1 MIADHCQKK
10 VMFVTG
16 RRHSS
21 AVLCNV
27 DKNTSATSTGNER
40 NEVAD
45 SSQTSDYIVAVEL

>member
-1 MIADHCQKK
+1 MIADHCQMK

-16 RRHSS
+16 RRHAS